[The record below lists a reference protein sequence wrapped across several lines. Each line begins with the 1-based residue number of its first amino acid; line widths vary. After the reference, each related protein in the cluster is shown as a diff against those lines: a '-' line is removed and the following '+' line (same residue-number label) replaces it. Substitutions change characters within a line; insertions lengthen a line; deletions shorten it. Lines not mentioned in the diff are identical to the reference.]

1 MTSFG
6 VISAAGLGLFVLLA
20 LYIFYVNSQ
29 RQRGI
34 STKYSVTLVGTLG
47 LIGVALLLVGSGLI
61 FVQPQERGMV
71 LSVLSPTG
79 YRPEA
84 LSPGAHFVT
93 PGFETV
99 VRVPIGQQAYTMAK
113 AASEGQVKGDDSVS
127 ARTSDGQEVFIDA
140 TVQYQVDDTKVPELF
155 IKWQD
160 RYADNFVRPQSRS
173 IIYNAVSQYK
183 VEEVYSIRRAEIQ
196 KRVEDELRTV
206 FERNGLR
213 LTAFLLR
220 NVTFSPEYAKSIE
233 EKQIAQQNAERAKF
247 LVQSEEQEA
256 ARIRVQAQGAGDAVV
271 TRAKADGEA
280 QIIRAKAEAESLR
293 QVSDALKSNP
303 DLLTFR
309 YIEKLAPTIQTILL
323 PSNQSLILD
332 AKTLVSSKP
341 IVTAAPVVP
350 TPAPPSLAPTTVITK

>member
-6 VISAAGLGLFVLLA
+6 LISTVGIALFLLLA

-34 STKYSVTLVGTLG
+34 STKYSATLVGG
-47 LIGVALLLVGSGLI
+47 LIIAGIGLLVVGSGLV

-71 LSVLSPTG
+71 LSVLSGTG

-84 LSPGAHFVT
+84 LSPGAHFIT

-140 TVQYQVDDTKVPELF
+140 TVQYQVDELKVPELF

-183 VEEVYSIRRAEIQ
+183 VEEVYSTKRAEIQ
-196 KRVEDELRTV
+196 KRVEEELRGV
-206 FERNGLR
+206 FERSGLK

-220 NVTFSPEYAKSIE
+220 NVTFSVEYAKSIE
-233 EKQIAQQNAERAKF
+233 DKQIAQQSAERAKF

-271 TRAKADGEA
+271 TRAKADGES

-293 QVSDALKSNP
+293 QVSEALRSNP
-303 DLLTFR
+303 DLLTYR
-309 YIEKLAPTIQTILL
+309 YIEKLAPTIQTIML

-332 AKTLVSSKP
+332 AKTLVSSQP
-341 IVTAAPVVP
+341 LRQPAPVQP
-350 TPAPPSLAPTTVITK
+350 PPAPPVAPSIVITK